1 MTSLKIK
8 IFSFFNKVKQ
18 TFSLF
23 LFSKS
28 LGRVNQ
34 IDIDKKLIYS
44 LSPRKIPSSGQIK
57 YLKKFL
63 NPKENLV
70 IKICLLILLV
80 NLVYL
85 GVVGY
90 KRYVVSLPARGGTY
104 SEAIV
109 GYPKTINPLYAISR
123 DIDNDLSRLIYSSLF
138 NYNDQGLLV
147 TDLVD
152 NYQLSE
158 DFKEYI
164 VNIKPGVKWHNGEN
178 LTSDDILF
186 TIRLLQ
192 DENYRSPLRLELS
205 IVSAEKIDDYTIKF
219 ILNEPYAPFLEILT
233 FGILPKNIW
242 ENIGSEAAA
251 LTELNLKPIGSG
263 PYKFK
268 SLIKNKN
275 GDLKEY
281 NLEVNDLYYQKQP
294 YIKSL
299 NFKFFAEQSEAIRSF
314 NNGQVDGLSALPFSW
329 RSQLIF
335 KDSVSASELLRPQ
348 LVGIFFNTSNN
359 KNLEKKE
366 NRQALAQAI
375 NKEAIVNDVFA
386 GAYKIA
392 DGPILKTNFA
402 YHPNLE
408 TPTYNSEVAQELILD
423 TFDLKL
429 TVIDVNGNL
438 RVAEKIQSDWQAL
451 GLNIELVVISLEQAA
466 EIIKARNFEALFY
479 GQLVGGDPDVY
490 AFWHSSQ
497 IGERG
502 LNISNYQNEEVDKLL
517 LESRGGLSFEN
528 RLNNYY
534 RFQEIITEDVPV
546 IFLYTPTYTY
556 VQSKKLKGFNGYA
569 IIEPADRFSDI
580 SNWYIKTKKTL
591 AK

>member
-28 LGRVNQ
+28 AGRVNQ

-44 LSPRKIPSSGQIK
+44 LSPRKIPSSGQLK

-70 IKICLLILLV
+70 IKICLLILLA

-85 GVVGY
+85 GIVGY
-90 KRYVVSLPARGGTY
+90 KRYVISLPAKGGTY

-109 GYPKTINPLYAISR
+109 GYPKTINPLYAVSR

-138 NYNDQGLLV
+138 SYNDQGVLI

-152 NYQLSE
+152 SYQLSE
-158 DFKEYI
+158 DFKEYTI
-164 VNIKPGVKWHNGEN
+164 AIKPDVKWHNGEN
-178 LTSDDILF
+178 LTTDDIIF
-186 TIRLLQ
+186 TVRLLQ

-205 IVSAEKIDDYTIKF
+205 IASVEKVDDYTVKF
-219 ILNEPYAPFLEILT
+219 VLSEPYAPFLEILT
-233 FGILPKNIW
+233 FGILPKSIW

-281 NLEVNDLYYQKQP
+281 NLEVNDLYYQEPP

-314 NNGQVDGLSALPFSW
+314 NNGQVDGLSVLPFSW
-329 RSQLIF
+329 RQQLIF
-335 KDSVSASELLRPQ
+335 KDSISVSELLRPQ
-348 LVGIFFNTSNN
+348 LVGIFFNTNNN

-366 NRQALAQAI
+366 NRQALAQAV
-375 NKEAIVNDVFA
+375 NKELIVNDVFF
-386 GAYKIA
+386 GAYKVA
-392 DGPILKTNFA
+392 DSPILKTNFA

-408 TPTYNSEVAQELILD
+408 AFNYNLEAAKELITD
-423 TFDLKL
+423 AFDLKL

-438 RVAEKIQSDWQAL
+438 RVAEKIKSDWQEL
-451 GLNIELVVISLEQAA
+451 GLNIELVIISLEQAA
-466 EIIKARNFEALFY
+466 EVIKARNFEALFY
-479 GQLVGGDPDVY
+479 GQLVGGDPDIY

-497 IGERG
+497 VGERG

-517 LESRGGLSFEN
+517 LESRGGLAFED

-556 VQSKKLKGFNGYA
+556 VQSKKLKGFNGQA
-569 IIEPADRFSDI
+569 IIEPADRFSNI
-580 SNWYIKTKKTL
+580 SSWYIKTKKTL